1 MRRRSLRTRAIALS
15 RSEWVDWT
23 LLASLFAVAHA
34 LLAIYAR

>member
-1 MRRRSLRTRAIALS
+1 MRRRALRMRAVALS

-23 LLASLFAVAHA
+23 LFASLFAAAHA